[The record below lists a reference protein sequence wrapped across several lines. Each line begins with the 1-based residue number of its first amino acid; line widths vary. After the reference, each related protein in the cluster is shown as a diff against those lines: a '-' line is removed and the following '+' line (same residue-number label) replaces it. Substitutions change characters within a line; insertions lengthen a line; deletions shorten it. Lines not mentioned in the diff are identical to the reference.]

1 MNIEEPTIRIDDPP
15 PEPPKKLSDSEITAH
30 TASLWNYV
38 PVDESGFLPHAEYS
52 TDFLQIGASAA
63 ICASV
68 RGKKHKHDGSNR
80 DDWYTVE
87 NADGWAVLAVSDG
100 AGSKTLSRIGAR
112 VSCETAAD
120 TLKTALLRL
129 REEEPSIC
137 DQLASPMTEPAFQS
151 ACAFLAKAVQD
162 AVIAAR
168 SAVTDTAEQAAQ
180 DDAYTNALGRA
191 AAVNDFS
198 ATLLLAAAIPLVID
212 EKTEQLVITCQIGDG
227 MIALVTPD
235 APFESA
241 AKLLCEPDSGDFA
254 GETDF
259 LTSEKVS
266 RPEQLMPR
274 TRISRGQ
281 AGCLLLMTDGVS
293 DDYYPAEPQ
302 VRRLYLDLLINGI
315 LSDGKKPVPIT
326 PPMLRILKNIE
337 KPTAYPWVND
347 PTQSLSLY
355 SMEEICSQTA
365 LSLADAWKLQSLW
378 CHSAAI
384 ARPLRQLD
392 APEQRLCKWL
402 DHYVRRGSF
411 DDRTLVIL
419 SFEGGETP

>member
-1 MNIEEPTIRIDDPP
+1 MEEPTIRIDDPP
-15 PEPPKKLSDSEITAH
+15 PEPMQTLSDSDVTAH

-38 PVDESGFLPHAEYS
+38 PIDPDSFCAHSEYAA
-52 TDFLQIGASAA
+52 DAVKIGENIAY
-63 ICASV
+63 CARV
-68 RGKKHKHDGSNR
+68 RGKKHKHDGTNC
-80 DDWYTVE
+80 DDWYTVAD
-87 NADGWAVLAVSDG
+87 ADGWAVLAVSDG
-100 AGSKTLSRIGAR
+100 AGSKAFSRIGAR

-120 TLKTALLRL
+120 TLRTALLRL
-129 REEEPSIC
+129 RAEDAALCEN
-137 DQLASPMTEPAFQS
+137 LAAPMTETAFQS
-151 ACAFLAKAVQD
+151 ACACLAKAVQD
-162 AVIAAR
+162 AVLAAR
-168 SAVTDTAEQAAQ
+168 DAVTDTAMTAAQ
-180 DDAYTNALGRA
+180 DDTYTNALGKA

-212 EKTEQLVITCQIGDG
+212 EKTEQLIITCQIGDG
-227 MIALVTPD
+227 MIALITPD

-274 TRISRGQ
+274 TRISRGRM
-281 AGCLLLMTDGVS
+281 GCLLLMTDGVA
-293 DDYYPAEPQ
+293 DDYYPANPQ
-302 VRRLYLDLLINGI
+302 VCRLYLDLLVNGI
-315 LSDGKKPVPIT
+315 LSDKRKPVPIT
-326 PPMLRILKNIE
+326 PAMLRILKNIE

-347 PTQSLSLY
+347 PTQTLSLY
-355 SMEEICSQTA
+355 SMEEIFAQTG
-365 LSLADAWKLQSLW
+365 LSLADAWKLQALW

-411 DDRTLVIL
+411 DDRTLVAL
-419 SFEGGETP
+419 SFEGGDLP